1 MDSVIVDAG
10 KYVGEPGLRI
20 DVVELCRHDQ
30 RRHEG
35 GAVGTT
41 FGAGEEPGL
50 AAEGKAAQRA
60 LRRIVCQADP
70 SVIDEASEPIPAA
83 QHVIDRLGDRG
94 RVRQPGALLAQP
106 CFQCRQKRGA
116 LFFTHPQPLF
126 GALAVDAALNIE
138 QCIDA
143 LDRLQRDWRD
153 CRGVLVSP
161 RIGGDV
167 RQFKKLPPGMGP
179 TECGRDRSLCARGVI
194 QLVIAAIGVGLQDTG
209 EVLEMPRGMLP
220 PSIARGVIERGRRRP
235 SAIRPVVADIM
246 RWTVPALISCE
257 RAPQEGGQAMVTIG
271 LDISKSWFQIH
282 WITADGEIIRKKLAR
297 GKVLDFFS
305 RLPSCLVGL
314 EACGSAH
321 HWARELIKLGH
332 KARLM
337 PARYVRAYVK
347 TNKHDAADAEAC
359 WEAVQRPGMRF
370 VPVKTVEQQ
379 GILMLHRTRDLLI
392 RQRTGAINALRG
404 HLGELGIVT
413 GKGKA
418 NARELMALVDVDER
432 IPQSAR
438 SALSILVDQIEDLE
452 LHIESHEK
460 MILATAKDN
469 EVCRRLMK
477 VAGIGPFAAT
487 ALAASVDHP
496 QQFASAR
503 HFAAWLGLVPKQ
515 HSTGGRERLG
525 GISKRGDGYIRKL
538 LIHGARAAVHRV
550 RIHQVTNTW
559 ITELL
564 GRRPFNVVTVALAHK
579 TARIAWAIMANGE
592 EYRAQV

>member
-1 MDSVIVDAG
+1 MRPAR
-10 KYVGEPGLRI
+10 GL
-20 DVVELCRHDQ
+20 DD
-30 RRHEG
+30 
-35 GAVGTT
+35 
-41 FGAGEEPGL
+41 
-50 AAEGKAAQRA
+50 RA
-60 LRRIVCQADP
+60 
-70 SVIDEASEPIPAA
+70 
-83 QHVIDRLGDRG
+83 
-94 RVRQPGALLAQP
+94 
-106 CFQCRQKRGA
+106 
-116 LFFTHPQPLF
+116 
-126 GALAVDAALNIE
+126 ALAIGLVEPAKA
-138 QCIDA
+138 
-143 LDRLQRDWRD
+143 
-153 CRGVLVSP
+153 GV
-161 RIGGDV
+161 
-167 RQFKKLPPGMGP
+167 
-179 TECGRDRSLCARGVI
+179 
-194 QLVIAAIGVGLQDTG
+194 GVGLHQSG
-209 EVLEMPRGMLP
+209 
-220 PSIARGVIERGRRRP
+220 IARQMLLRMLTATIRRVEEHGRWRIWPGKR
-235 SAIRPVVADIM
+235 AVVAHIM
-246 RWTVPALISCE
+246 RWTVPALISSE
-257 RAPQEGGQAMVTIG
+257 RIQEGGQAMPMMTIG

-282 WITADGEIIRKKLAR
+282 WITEDGEVIRKKLAR

-370 VPVKTVEQQ
+370 VPIKTVEQQ

-404 HLGELGIVT
+404 HLGELGIVA

-418 NARELMALVDVDER
+418 NARELMTLVDVDER

-452 LHIESHEK
+452 LHIEGYEK

-477 VAGIGPFAAT
+477 VVGIGPYAAT

-515 HSTGGRERLG
+515 HSTGGKERLG

-559 ITELL
+559 IAELL

-579 TARIAWAIMANGE
+579 TARIAWAIMASGE
-592 EYRAQV
+592 DYRARV

>member
-1 MDSVIVDAG
+1 
-10 KYVGEPGLRI
+10 
-20 DVVELCRHDQ
+20 
-30 RRHEG
+30 
-35 GAVGTT
+35 
-41 FGAGEEPGL
+41 
-50 AAEGKAAQRA
+50 
-60 LRRIVCQADP
+60 
-70 SVIDEASEPIPAA
+70 
-83 QHVIDRLGDRG
+83 
-94 RVRQPGALLAQP
+94 
-106 CFQCRQKRGA
+106 
-116 LFFTHPQPLF
+116 
-126 GALAVDAALNIE
+126 
-138 QCIDA
+138 
-143 LDRLQRDWRD
+143 
-153 CRGVLVSP
+153 
-161 RIGGDV
+161 
-167 RQFKKLPPGMGP
+167 
-179 TECGRDRSLCARGVI
+179 
-194 QLVIAAIGVGLQDTG
+194 
-209 EVLEMPRGMLP
+209 MPM
-220 PSIARGVIERGRRRP
+220 
-235 SAIRPVVADIM
+235 M
-246 RWTVPALISCE
+246 
-257 RAPQEGGQAMVTIG
+257 TIG

-282 WITADGEIIRKKLAR
+282 WITADGEIVRKKLAR

-370 VPVKTVEQQ
+370 VPVKSVEQQ

-452 LHIESHEK
+452 LHIESYEK
-460 MILATAKDN
+460 MILATAREN

-515 HSTGGRERLG
+515 HSTGGKERLG

-592 EYRAQV
+592 DYRAQA

>member
-1 MDSVIVDAG
+1 M
-10 KYVGEPGLRI
+10 
-20 DVVELCRHDQ
+20 
-30 RRHEG
+30 
-35 GAVGTT
+35 
-41 FGAGEEPGL
+41 
-50 AAEGKAAQRA
+50 
-60 LRRIVCQADP
+60 
-70 SVIDEASEPIPAA
+70 
-83 QHVIDRLGDRG
+83 
-94 RVRQPGALLAQP
+94 
-106 CFQCRQKRGA
+106 
-116 LFFTHPQPLF
+116 
-126 GALAVDAALNIE
+126 
-138 QCIDA
+138 
-143 LDRLQRDWRD
+143 
-153 CRGVLVSP
+153 
-161 RIGGDV
+161 
-167 RQFKKLPPGMGP
+167 
-179 TECGRDRSLCARGVI
+179 
-194 QLVIAAIGVGLQDTG
+194 
-209 EVLEMPRGMLP
+209 
-220 PSIARGVIERGRRRP
+220 
-235 SAIRPVVADIM
+235 
-246 RWTVPALISCE
+246 
-257 RAPQEGGQAMVTIG
+257 AMMTIG

-332 KARLM
+332 RARLM

-370 VPVKTVEQQ
+370 VPVKSVEQQ
-379 GILMLHRTRDLLI
+379 GLLMLHRTRDLLI
-392 RQRTGAINALRG
+392 RQRTGAVNALRG

-418 NARELMALVDVDER
+418 NARELMSLVDVDER

-452 LHIESHEK
+452 LHIESYEK
-460 MILATAKDN
+460 MILASAKDN

-515 HSTGGRERLG
+515 HSTGGKERLG

-550 RIHQVTNTW
+550 RIHQVTNAW

-564 GRRPFNVVTVALAHK
+564 SRRPFNVVTVALAHK